1 MNSKKKLGIFGG
13 SFDPVHL
20 GHITT
25 LSKIKK
31 LHNFDEI
38 IFIPTFIVNSRKKT
52 VATPAQR
59 IKMLEISLYKHN
71 FNIDLREIKRKGTSY
86 TIDSLRSI
94 QQESPNVDLVLIVGS
109 DTFYTLPMWRE
120 YEEILNLC
128 NIIILKRDGN
138 SYDSIIK
145 KSPKFLSEK
154 ITKDVTVFDSK
165 RYGSILYEDTI
176 EIKISSSMVREK
188 LRNNQLIDGLV
199 DKDLQE
205 WLSHNKIY

>member
-25 LSKIKK
+25 LSKIEK

-71 FNIDLREIKRKGTSY
+71 FKIDLREIKRKGTSY

-94 QQESPNVDLVLIVGS
+94 QQEYPNVDLVLIVGS
-109 DTFYTLPMWRE
+109 DYMFLM
-120 YEEILNLC
+120 EI
-128 NIIILKRDGN
+128 
-138 SYDSIIK
+138 
-145 KSPKFLSEK
+145 
-154 ITKDVTVFDSK
+154 
-165 RYGSILYEDTI
+165 
-176 EIKISSSMVREK
+176 
-188 LRNNQLIDGLV
+188 
-199 DKDLQE
+199 
-205 WLSHNKIY
+205 

>member
-1 MNSKKKLGIFGG
+1 MNSIKKLGIFGG

-31 LHNFDEI
+31 LYNFDEI

-59 IKMLEISLYKHN
+59 IKMLEISLRKHN
-71 FNIDLREIKRKGTSY
+71 LKIDLREIKRKGTSY
-86 TIDSLRSI
+86 TVDSLRSI
-94 QQESPNVDLVLIVGS
+94 QQESPNVDLVLIIGS
-109 DTFYTLPMWRE
+109 DAFYTLPAWKE

-128 NIIILKRDGN
+128 NIIILKRDDN
-138 SYDSIIK
+138 SYDNIIK
-145 KSPKFLSEK
+145 KSPKFLSER

-165 RYGSILYEDTI
+165 RYGNILYEDTI
-176 EIKISSSMVREK
+176 EIRISSSMVREK

-205 WLSHNKIY
+205 WLRHNKIY

>member
-1 MNSKKKLGIFGG
+1 MNSKKKIGIFGG

-52 VATPAQR
+52 VATPEQR
-59 IKMLEISLYKHN
+59 IRMLEISLNKHN
-71 FNIDLREIKRKGTSY
+71 FKIDLREIKRKGTSY
-86 TIDSLRSI
+86 TIDTLRSL
-94 QQESPNVDLVLIVGS
+94 QQGSPNVNLVLIIGS
-109 DTFYTLPMWRE
+109 DAFCTLPEWKE

-128 NIIILKRDGN
+128 NIIILKRDGE
-138 SYDSIIK
+138 SCDDLLK
-145 KSPKFLSEK
+145 KSPKFLSDK

-165 RYGSILYEDTI
+165 RYGNILYEDSI
-176 EIKISSSMVREK
+176 EIRISSSMVRER
-188 LRNNQLIDGLV
+188 LRNNELIDGLV

-205 WLSHNKIY
+205 WLYRNKIY

>member
-38 IFIPTFIVNSRKKT
+38 IFIPTFIVNSRKKI

-71 FNIDLREIKRKGTSY
+71 FKIDLREIKRKGTSY

-94 QQESPNVDLVLIVGS
+94 QQEYPNVDLVLIVGS
-109 DTFYTLPMWRE
+109 DAFYTLPKWRE
-120 YEEILNLC
+120 YEGILNLC

-145 KSPKFLSEK
+145 KSPKLLSDK

-165 RYGSILYEDTI
+165 RYGNILYEDTI
-176 EIKISSSMVREK
+176 EIRISSSMVREK

>member
-109 DTFYTLPMWRE
+109 DTFYTLPKWRE

-165 RYGSILYEDTI
+165 RYGNILYEDTI
-176 EIKISSSMVREK
+176 EIRISSSMVREK
-188 LRNNQLIDGLV
+188 LRNNQLINGLV

-205 WLSHNKIY
+205 WLCHNKIY

>member
-109 DTFYTLPMWRE
+109 DTFYTLPKWRE

-199 DKDLQE
+199 DKDLKE